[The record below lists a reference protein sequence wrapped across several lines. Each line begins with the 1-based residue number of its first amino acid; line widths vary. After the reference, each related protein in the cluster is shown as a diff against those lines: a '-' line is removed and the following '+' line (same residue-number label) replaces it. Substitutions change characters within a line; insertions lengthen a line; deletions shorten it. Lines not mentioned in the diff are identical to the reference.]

1 MSKHNPKPGAV
12 NALAVIERVRGKR
25 PTRNPW
31 RRGTRRLTWE
41 RVVR

>member
-1 MSKHNPKPGAV
+1 MSKHSPRPGAV

-25 PTRNPW
+25 PTRNRW
-31 RRGTRRLTWE
+31 RRGSRRLAWE